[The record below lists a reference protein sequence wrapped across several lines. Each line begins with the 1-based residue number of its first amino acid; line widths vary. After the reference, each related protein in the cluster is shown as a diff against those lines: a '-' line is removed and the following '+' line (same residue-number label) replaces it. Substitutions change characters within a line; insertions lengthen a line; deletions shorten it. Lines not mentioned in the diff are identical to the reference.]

1 MPDTETDPRRAM
13 ALFRYRVIAEA
24 LSLPAGSPERRAAL
38 RAQARRSH
46 AIPGS
51 RRTRV
56 AVETM
61 RDWITRYEQDGFEA
75 LYPKPRSDRGRSR
88 RMPPEIADLLVS
100 LKERSPRI
108 AVREV
113 IRQARE
119 SGRVPAGA
127 TLAPSTVNRLLH
139 SEGLMNPDKEQ
150 APAKDRRR
158 FAYRSAGELWM
169 IWERS
174 HIIQYGNPTIMGT
187 CPADLLRIKGLGAWK
202 VPITLSRC
210 DVSQHLEKLVT
221 HAVEGPL
228 AEVRRLTGQQDVEL
242 ARRIDPEIHF
252 GRLQAGMAEP
262 ESDLPDIASCLEGTD
277 GASVPQGVRRY
288 GLARNGRNRPGR
300 SCGVQGESL
309 GEATPR
315 HAGTEGIQEE
325 MPVRASRP
333 DTEPLAQRGAG
344 FLPQRQDAPA
354 TALAHHSDAVESRR
368 LEVFQGEANQLRD
381 PQAGIVGQAQHRAV
395 PQAGDRVGSGS
406 VEQGPDLGMVQILDR
421 RQLAFLLRQGMNL
434 CRQIETFR
442 VAELQVAEE
451 GLDRGQTCVAGSHAV
466 VTIRLEVIEEGEQR
480 RCVEMPDLQLARSDL
495 VTPRGEDR
503 QQLEAGGVALNG
515 MRAGAA
521 IAWQVLPEEDRQ
533 WPCEITHRPSSL
545 HAVACSLSVAADTWF
560 SRTGVA
566 SRYQ

>member
-174 HIIQYGNPTIMGT
+174 HIHPIWEPYDYGN
-187 CPADLLRIKGLGAWK
+187 
-202 VPITLSRC
+202 
-210 DVSQHLEKLVT
+210 
-221 HAVEGPL
+221 
-228 AEVRRLTGQQDVEL
+228 
-242 ARRIDPEIHF
+242 
-252 GRLQAGMAEP
+252 
-262 ESDLPDIASCLEGTD
+262 LP
-277 GASVPQGVRRY
+277 R
-288 GLARNGRNRPGR
+288 
-300 SCGVQGESL
+300 
-309 GEATPR
+309 
-315 HAGTEGIQEE
+315 
-325 MPVRASRP
+325 
-333 DTEPLAQRGAG
+333 
-344 FLPQRQDAPA
+344 
-354 TALAHHSDAVESRR
+354 
-368 LEVFQGEANQLRD
+368 
-381 PQAGIVGQAQHRAV
+381 
-395 PQAGDRVGSGS
+395 
-406 VEQGPDLGMVQILDR
+406 
-421 RQLAFLLRQGMNL
+421 
-434 CRQIETFR
+434 
-442 VAELQVAEE
+442 
-451 GLDRGQTCVAGSHAV
+451 
-466 VTIRLEVIEEGEQR
+466 
-480 RCVEMPDLQLARSDL
+480 
-495 VTPRGEDR
+495 
-503 QQLEAGGVALNG
+503 
-515 MRAGAA
+515 
-521 IAWQVLPEEDRQ
+521 
-533 WPCEITHRPSSL
+533 
-545 HAVACSLSVAADTWF
+545 
-560 SRTGVA
+560 
-566 SRYQ
+566 